1 MESTSTD
8 VMPAEAGIHDTMG
21 TELHTLAWM
30 AAFAAM
36 TKAGALEWGAR

>member
-1 MESTSTD
+1 MECTNTD

-21 TELHTLAWM
+21 ITLAWM